1 MNERL
6 KNCWEFMGCGRE
18 PGGEKCAEL
27 GVCPAS
33 EDPSFDG
40 INLGKNAGRICWA
53 VAGTFCGGRTQGT
66 FAEKRE
72 SCVQCHFFQRV
83 QDEQGTDHAP
93 EKFLSYLSHP
103 ARRSILGE
111 LKFKFVRAGERFI
124 TQGEV
129 RDSAYIINKGS
140 GLVVVEK
147 NGELHPVGHRG
158 RGDIVGVV
166 QILTGEPQ
174 HAHVEA
180 ETDMELWVLKREQFE
195 DISRKDP
202 EFLDFVT
209 EIIADR
215 FDSKR
220 PMADRVIG
228 KYVATDIIGRG
239 GYSIVYKGI
248 HTGLNMPVAIK
259 MMRHNLV
266 MKEDFLTSFHNEARI
281 IASLSHTNIV
291 RVYDIEERFRTVF
304 IIMELLEGESL
315 KEMTHR
321 LGKIPPLLAANFLAQ
336 ICSGLHYAH
345 EHGIL
350 HLDINPTNVL
360 VQRDDQLK
368 ILDFGVACHQGA
380 DDRSLFDG
388 TIFYMAP
395 EQMECK
401 PVDQRTDIYS
411 LAITAYELVTGR
423 RPFAED
429 NARSVINEH
438 LTKDVPDPKDLVPGL
453 PEALGRFILKAGR
466 RDPAQRYQSAEEAS
480 EALRPLIKDPV
491 AARGRSGYQEKKTT
505 TLFLVYRDE
514 HRVALN
520 RLLEQFNAKAR
531 ELGID
536 FRVGESKDI

>member
-1 MNERL
+1 MDEKL
-6 KNCWEFMGCGRE
+6 KNCWELMRCGRE
-18 PGGEKCAEL
+18 PGGERCVDL

-33 EDPSFDG
+33 DDRSFDG
-40 INLGKNAGRICWA
+40 INFGKNAGRICWA

-72 SCVQCHFFQRV
+72 SCVQCDFFQRV
-83 QDEQGTDHAP
+83 QREQGTDHAP
-93 EKFLSYLSHP
+93 QKFLSYLSNDAKRP
-103 ARRSILGE
+103 ILGD
-111 LKFKFVRAGERFI
+111 LKFKFVKAGERFI

-129 RDSAYIINKGS
+129 RDCAYIINRGS

-158 RGDIVGVV
+158 RGDIVGVL

-195 DISRKDP
+195 DISRRDP

-220 PMADRVIG
+220 PMADRTIG
-228 KYVATDIIGRG
+228 KYVATDVIGRG
-239 GYSIVYKGI
+239 GYSIVYKGL
-248 HTGLNMPVAIK
+248 HKDLNMPVAIK

-266 MKEDFLTSFHNEARI
+266 MKEDFLASFHNEART
-281 IASLSHTNIV
+281 IARLNHKNIV
-291 RVYDIEERFRTVF
+291 RVYDIEERYRTVF
-304 IIMELLEGESL
+304 IVMELLEGESL
-315 KEMTHR
+315 KEMIHR
-321 LGKIPPLLAANFLAQ
+321 LGKIPPLPAAYFLSQ

-350 HLDINPTNVL
+350 HLDINPTNVQ

-368 ILDFGVACHQGA
+368 ILDFGMACHQGA
-380 DDRSLFDG
+380 DDRSVFDG

-411 LAITAYELVTGR
+411 LAITAYELVTGQ

-429 NARSVINEH
+429 NARIIIQEH
-438 LTKDVPDPKDLVPGL
+438 LTKDVPDPKGLVPSL
-453 PEALGRFILKAGR
+453 PEALRRFILKAGR
-466 RDPAQRYQSAEEAS
+466 RDSSRRYQSADEAS
-480 EALRPLIKDPV
+480 EDLRPLLRQPV
-491 AARGRSGYQEKKTT
+491 APSGGMASQDRKMTS
-505 TLFLVYRDE
+505 LFLVYGE
-514 HRVALN
+514 EQQVALKG
-520 RLLEQFNAKAR
+520 LVEQFSERAK

-536 FRVGESKDI
+536 LKVGDLKDA

>member
-1 MNERL
+1 MSERFQ
-6 KNCWEFMGCGRE
+6 NCWEFMGCGRE
-18 PGGEKCAEL
+18 PGGKKCAER

-33 EDPSFDG
+33 DDRSFDG
-40 INLGKNAGRICWA
+40 INFGKNAGRICWA
-53 VAGTFCGGRTQGT
+53 VAGTFCGGKTQGT

-72 SCVQCHFFQRV
+72 SCVQCDFFQRV
-83 QDEQGTDHAP
+83 SEEQGTEHAP
-93 EKFLSYLSHP
+93 EKFLSYLSDHAKRP
-103 ARRSILGE
+103 ILGD
-111 LKFKFVRAGERFI
+111 LKFKFVKAGERFI

-129 RDSAYIINKGS
+129 RDCAYIINRGS

-195 DISRKDP
+195 DISRRDP

-220 PMADRVIG
+220 PMADRAIG

-248 HTGLNMPVAIK
+248 HKGLNMPVAIK

-281 IASLSHTNIV
+281 IASLNHKNIV
-291 RVYDIEERFRTVF
+291 KVYDIEERFRTVF

-315 KEMTHR
+315 KEMINR
-321 LGKIPPLLAANFLAQ
+321 LGKIPPLVAANFLAQ

-429 NARSVINEH
+429 STKTVIDEH
-438 LTKDVPDPKDLVPGL
+438 LTRDVPDPKDLVPNL
-453 PEALGRFILKAGR
+453 PEALRRFILKAGR
-466 RDPAQRYQSAEEAS
+466 RDPSQRYQSAEEAS
-480 EALRPLIKDPV
+480 EALRPLIRDAV
-491 AARGRSGYQEKKTT
+491 AAPSGGEYQSHRMT

-514 HRVALN
+514 HRVALKG
-520 RLLEQFNAKAR
+520 LVEQFSAKAK

-536 FRVGESKDI
+536 LKVGDLKDA